1 MDFDRLEDLEDTG
14 PDWSISRLQTIM
26 QCGKKYEFKYI
37 TKTKEAPTP
46 PLAFGSAIHRC
57 IDTMHLKSVWSDA
70 QMQRLWSD
78 TWYECQK
85 DIDWTKTQYRKN
97 TQEAK
102 GIKILETY
110 RAKHINDEW
119 HGLELNFRFL
129 TPAQPDGW
137 DMPAVRGTWDK
148 VMRLKKFEDMP
159 DKYIGRLA
167 IIDYKTSKTPPEQ
180 LMVDVDPQLTI
191 YHRAARELLGEDV
204 VLGLHHLPTDK
215 IFWTTRTDQSMNVV
229 LKMMREAEERLYYMK
244 FDRNIDFHCK
254 WCPFKE
260 QCLGGLLSGT
270 AD

>member
-26 QCGKKYEFKYI
+26 QCGKKYEYKYI
-37 TKTKEAPTP
+37 TKVPEAPTP

-57 IDTMHLKSVWSDA
+57 IDTMHLQGVWSDS

-97 TQEAK
+97 TQETK
-102 GIKILETY
+102 GIKILEAY

-119 HGLELNFRFL
+119 HGLELQFRFIPRYGRYGHAL
-129 TPAQPDGW
+129 
-137 DMPAVRGTWDK
+137 RGTWDK
-148 VMRLKKFEDMP
+148 IMRLRKFEGMP
-159 DKYIGRLA
+159 DQYIGRLA
-167 IIDYKTSKTPPEQ
+167 IIDYKTSKNPPEQ

-191 YHRAARELLGEDV
+191 YHRAAQELLGEDV
-204 VLGLHHLPTDK
+204 VMGLHHLPTDK
-215 IFWTTRTDQSMNVV
+215 IFWTTRTDKAMEPVM
-229 LKMMREAEERLYYMK
+229 KMMDVGRERVEQWM

-260 QCLGGLLSGT
+260 QCLGGLLSGI